1 MRLINAITL
10 FKNVTKQLGSTTMYL
25 PIDFQELIWEEPTVL
40 AIPIDWINEKI
51 NDKSR
56 APLYR
61 RYVEMLLSEWLKDKE
76 EGKN

>member
-40 AIPIDWINEKI
+40 AIPIEWINERI

-61 RYVEMLLSEWLKDKE
+61 RYAEILLSEWLKDNE
-76 EGKN
+76 AGRN